1 MLTHLHPS
9 SAGLPLGSSIL
20 AASGGRLGVRT
31 HYSGPPSAQSRFA
44 GIGRYPK
51 TAASRA
57 RCQKALPSLHRSYRL
72 MRQTK
77 TLPRP
82 RFVGLYPGSLQ
93 VVASPCWE
101 LALPDVISTVCVK
114 ALGPI
119 PRRVRPVH
127 LPVSSR
133 TTSASPYE
141 EEVRHA
147 KYPLHYNFSQG
158 SAFRGCSHSLMFRL
172 LNLLDL
178 QVVPTAGSRQGSQ
191 AFYTTQDLRR
201 YRTQV
206 VASLRTRLG
215 QLVRRDLHP
224 RDCMI
229 VGCYPPRSRFGLR
242 PSRPKSYHFLLLA
255 PAGTRWMTN
264 R

>member
-9 SAGLPLGSSIL
+9 FTRFAFGFVQIKSSELPARSPGPC
-20 AASGGRLGVRT
+20 
-31 HYSGPPSAQSRFA
+31 SGPPSAQSRFA
-44 GIGRYPK
+44 SLGRYPS

-57 RCQKALPSLHRSYRL
+57 RCQKALPLLHRSYRL

-82 RFVGLYPGSLQ
+82 RFVVLYPGSLQ
-93 VVASPCWE
+93 VAVSPCWE
-101 LALPDVISTVCVK
+101 LALPNVISTVCVE

-127 LPVSSR
+127 LPASSR
-133 TTSASPYE
+133 TASASPHE
-141 EEVRHA
+141 GQVRHA

-229 VGCYPPRSRFGLR
+229 VGCYPPR
-242 PSRPKSYHFLLLA
+242 
-255 PAGTRWMTN
+255 
-264 R
+264 